1 MGQAVWEGGRVEVPL
16 KVEGGKAA
24 MGCHEEEH
32 PRKKGQLAPRLGGV
46 VVIVSLGSM
55 EPRRRV

>member
-1 MGQAVWEGGRVEVPL
+1 MVEVPL